1 MGLLGVLVAAPLNVY
16 VMLVAAY
23 ILGRVC
29 YENEEK
35 IGWY

>member
-1 MGLLGVLVAAPLNVY
+1 LGAALAAPLGVY
-16 VMLVAAY
+16 TTLVSAY